1 MAALQ
6 QCRPT
11 ADSVRDNLNAIVQA
25 RSFLLDNYFRSIR
38 DMIGKTEISTPGAR
52 ILILNGADQ
61 VLLEERSDF
70 KKWGL
75 PGGTADPGEDIIG
88 AAKREAFEETGLNI
102 RNLVPFG
109 FSSSPDLERIKFPNG
124 DRLHS
129 FNLLFYTHDY
139 SGDLIISDESLNLD
153 WFDLDELPPM
163 LENMKCTV
171 LAYLDY
177 CSSSQFQF
185 PTV

>member
-1 MAALQ
+1 M
-6 QCRPT
+6 
-11 ADSVRDNLNAIVQA
+11 
-25 RSFLLDNYFRSIR
+25 DNYFRSIR
-38 DMIGKTEISTPGAR
+38 EMIGKTEISTPGAR
-52 ILILNGADQ
+52 ILILNDAEQ

-70 KKWGL
+70 KIWGL

-88 AAKREAFEETGLNI
+88 AAKREALEETGLNI
-102 RNLVPFG
+102 RNPVPFG

-139 SGDLIISDESLNLD
+139 SGDLIISEESLNLA
-153 WFDLDELPPM
+153 WFDLDALPPM
-163 LENMKCTV
+163 LENMKCSV
-171 LAYLDY
+171 LTYLDY
-177 CSSSQFQF
+177 CSSGQFQF

>member
-1 MAALQ
+1 
-6 QCRPT
+6 
-11 ADSVRDNLNAIVQA
+11 
-25 RSFLLDNYFRSIR
+25 LDEYFRSIR
-38 DMIGKTEISTPGAR
+38 KMIGKTEISTPGAR
-52 ILILNGADQ
+52 IVILNRKEQ

-70 KKWGL
+70 KIWGL

-88 AAKREAFEETGLNI
+88 AAKREALEETGLNI
-102 RNLVPFG
+102 RNPIPFG

-139 SGDLIISDESLNLD
+139 TGELVISDESLNLE

-177 CSSSQFQF
+177 RSSGQFQF
-185 PTV
+185 PTI

>member
-75 PGGTADPGEDIIG
+75 PGGSADPGEDIIG
-88 AAKREAFEETGLNI
+88 AAKREAYEETGLNI
-102 RNLVPFG
+102 RNLVPLDFLPLLILNVLN
-109 FSSSPDLERIKFPNG
+109 FLTAIDFILLICCSSPTTIQG
-124 DRLHS
+124 
-129 FNLLFYTHDY
+129 
-139 SGDLIISDESLNLD
+139 I
-153 WFDLDELPPM
+153 
-163 LENMKCTV
+163 
-171 LAYLDY
+171 
-177 CSSSQFQF
+177 
-185 PTV
+185 

>member
-1 MAALQ
+1 M
-6 QCRPT
+6 
-11 ADSVRDNLNAIVQA
+11 DE
-25 RSFLLDNYFRSIR
+25 YFRSIR
-38 DMIGKTEISTPGAR
+38 KMIGKTEISTPGAR
-52 ILILNGADQ
+52 IVILNREEQ

-70 KKWGL
+70 KIWGL

-88 AAKREAFEETGLNI
+88 TAKREALEETGLNI
-102 RNLVPFG
+102 RNPIPFG

-129 FNLLFYTHDY
+129 FNLLLYTHDY
-139 SGDLIISDESLNLD
+139 TGVLVISDESLNLD
-153 WFDLDELPPM
+153 WFDLDNLPPM

-177 CSSSQFQF
+177 RSSGLFQF